1 MLSFPD
7 LPARILYGWAE
18 LYRQQLQRGQDYD
31 QLRPTYAIWLL
42 AEALLPD
49 DADYAHRYRLRDDQ
63 GRALIDHGGI
73 WLLELS
79 KFTVAQVV
87 TEQQRW
93 LKFFT
98 DGEHLDAAA
107 LPPWMQTD
115 EMRQAMTTL
124 IAFSD
129 KERAYHLYQARQN
142 FLRQQRSM
150 KRHLLEARAAKE
162 EALQAREAAVLARD
176 AERKEKETA
185 LREKEAALQAKE
197 TALQAKEAERQ
208 AKEAALQEKTAA
220 LAEIERLKALLQG
233 TPAP

>member
-1 MLSFPD
+1 M
-7 LPARILYGWAE
+7 
-18 LYRQQLQRGQDYD
+18 
-31 QLRPTYAIWLL
+31 
-42 AEALLPD
+42 
-49 DADYAHRYRLRDDQ
+49 RDDQ

-176 AERKEKETA
+176 SERQAKEAERQAKETA
-185 LREKEAALQAKE
+185 LREKEAERQAKE
-197 TALQAKEAERQ
+197 SERQAKEIALQEKEAERQEKEAERQ

-220 LAEIERLKALLQG
+220 LAEVERLKALLQG